1 MSQTELFTKGLAE
14 LKAGRYAEARKLFND
29 NEAKLGTTSA
39 TLQMLKAAE
48 ANVALGKV
56 DVAAKEFEQ
65 VIERN
70 PAIAEGYLG
79 LARIAIFTGQ
89 LDDARTHATAAV
101 KMAPQNPMSWTLL
114 GLVHEAK
121 GDIAGAMPNIE
132 KGAQLG
138 SNVFLSQYNMG
149 RILTSEKKAGQGV
162 PYLIRAT
169 DIDPKNA
176 DGWIALGIAQHQLKQ
191 FDKAIASLERATK
204 AAPKNPDPWA
214 TLADL
219 QFQQKNFK
227 GARATLD
234 AGLKNVGDHPA
245 LLEKAVAC
253 CMMMNDS
260 PGAVG
265 YLERELIVVPNYE
278 QGWLNLA
285 HLSLLT
291 GNLDRSEAAAK
302 HLLTLDPKNWEAW
315 FHLGNLYDAVPD
327 EAKAVDAYSKALA
340 IVPDNWKVLMNL
352 ATTYL
357 QGEGKPKWEEAK
369 KLLEKALTVAPP
381 TEYRVKYNLAL
392 AHVRLGDRAAALTIA
407 REIQQKAPPN
417 DPMFGEAKKLES
429 NLLEKN

>member
-1 MSQTELFTKGLAE
+1 MAQTELFTKGLAE
-14 LKAGRYAEARKLFND
+14 LKAGRFAEARKLFND
-29 NEAKLGTTSA
+29 NEARLGTTAA
-39 TLQMLKAAE
+39 TLQLLKAAE
-48 ANVALGKV
+48 ANAALGKV
-56 DVAAKEFEQ
+56 DVAAKEFQE

-79 LARIAIFTGQ
+79 LARIAIFLGQ
-89 LDDARTHATAAV
+89 LDDAKTHAIAAV
-101 KMAPQNPMSWTLL
+101 KMAPQNAMSWTLL

-121 GDIAGAMPNIE
+121 GDIAGAMPNLE

-138 SNVFLSQYNMG
+138 QSVYLAQYNMG
-149 RILTSEKKAGQGV
+149 RILTSEKKANQGIV
-162 PYLIRAT
+162 YLLRAT
-169 DIDPKNA
+169 ELDPKNA
-176 DGWIALGIAQHQLKQ
+176 DGWIALGLAQHQLKQ
-191 FDKAIASLERATK
+191 VDKAIASLDRATK

-214 TLADL
+214 TMADL
-219 QFQQKNFK
+219 QFQQKQFTA
-227 GARATLD
+227 ARGTLD

-245 LLEKAVAC
+245 LLEKAIAC
-253 CMMMNDS
+253 CMMINDA

-265 YLERELIVVPNYE
+265 YLERELLVVPNYE

-327 EAKAVDAYSKALA
+327 EAKAVDAYKKALA

-357 QGEGKPKWEEAK
+357 QGEGKAKWEEAK

-381 TEYRVKYNLAL
+381 GDFRVKYNLAL
-392 AHVRLGDRAAALTIA
+392 AHVRLGDRAAALALA

-417 DPMFGEAKKLES
+417 EPMFAEARKLES
-429 NLLEKN
+429 NLLEKS